1 MKLFSKDFTLVMA
14 GQIISLFGNAVL
26 RFALPLYLL
35 RETNSSAV
43 YGVVTAC
50 SFIPMVFFSLFGGVI
65 ADRVNKRNIMV
76 LLDACTAMMI
86 LLFSFVFE
94 TLSLIPLITVTLMLL
109 YGISGAYQPTVQA
122 SIPLLVDDSSLIKG
136 NAVINAVGTLSGLL
150 GPVIGG
156 VLFGAFGIVPIL
168 FISLIC
174 FTVSAIMEVF
184 IIIPHY
190 RSPDRKTGIIKTVGS
205 DIRESYNFIRNDR
218 PAFMSVLWLLALFNL
233 VLSSSL
239 LVGIPVMIVQILK
252 MSDTALGIAQGAMGL
267 GGIAG
272 GIMAGT
278 FGQKLKLKDSQI
290 MLMLCSL
297 ASLFMGVSLFSSIPN
312 IISFAVITAM
322 SFLAMCSSAMFSVAM
337 LTVVQKQTPPHLLG
351 KIMALIMAISS
362 CSQPIGQALYGVLF
376 DFFSE
381 QTHTVMIVSAVVA
394 FMISI
399 FSRKIFVK
407 LQSN

>member
-86 LLFSFVFE
+86 LLFSLVFE

-136 NAVINAVGTLSGLL
+136 NAVINALGTLLGLL

-168 FISLIC
+168 FISVMC

-190 RSPDRKTGIIKTVGS
+190 RSPDGKTGIIKTVGS
-205 DIRESYNFIRNDR
+205 DIKESYDFIRNDR
-218 PAFMSVLWLLALFNL
+218 PAFLSVLWLLALLNL
-233 VLSSSL
+233 VLSASL
-239 LVGIPVMIVQILK
+239 LVGIPVMVVQILK
-252 MSDTALGIAQGAMGL
+252 MVRYCSRDSTRRNGSWRD
-267 GGIAG
+267 GGRYCGRYIRA
-272 GIMAGT
+272 
-278 FGQKLKLKDSQI
+278 K
-290 MLMLCSL
+290 
-297 ASLFMGVSLFSSIPN
+297 
-312 IISFAVITAM
+312 
-322 SFLAMCSSAMFSVAM
+322 
-337 LTVVQKQTPPHLLG
+337 
-351 KIMALIMAISS
+351 
-362 CSQPIGQALYGVLF
+362 
-376 DFFSE
+376 
-381 QTHTVMIVSAVVA
+381 
-394 FMISI
+394 
-399 FSRKIFVK
+399 VK
-407 LQSN
+407 AEG